1 MEVIKTTE
9 LKKYYSKGSN
19 TVKALD
25 VVNFSV
31 EQGKFIAI
39 VGTSGSGKSTL
50 LNMIGGLDSPTSGSI
65 KINGKEIQ
73 QMKSEELTIF
83 RRRNVGFIFQNYNL
97 VPVLNV
103 YDNISLPT
111 RLDGNKPDIK
121 FIHELLELM
130 NMENYI
136 EAMPT
141 ELSGGQQQRVAIAR
155 ALASKPA
162 IILADEPTG
171 NLDSKSSSDV
181 LGLLK
186 MTSEKYHQ
194 TLVMITHNEQIAQ
207 MADRIIR
214 IEDGCIASV

>member
-25 VVNFSV
+25 GVSLSV
-31 EQGKFIAI
+31 EQGQFIAI

-65 KINGKEIQ
+65 EINGKEIQ
-73 QMKSEELTIF
+73 QMKPEELTIF

-111 RLDGNKPDIK
+111 RLDGNKPDKK
-121 FIHELLELM
+121 FIHELLKLM
-130 NMENYI
+130 NMESYI
-136 EAMPT
+136 ESMPT

-214 IEDGCIASV
+214 IEDGRIVSV

>member
-25 VVNFSV
+25 GVSLSV
-31 EQGKFIAI
+31 EQGQFIAI

-65 KINGKEIQ
+65 KINEKEIQ
-73 QMKSEELTIF
+73 QMNSEELTIF

-103 YDNISLPT
+103 YDNISLPA

-121 FIHELLELM
+121 FIH
-130 NMENYI
+130 
-136 EAMPT
+136 
-141 ELSGGQQQRVAIAR
+141 
-155 ALASKPA
+155 
-162 IILADEPTG
+162 
-171 NLDSKSSSDV
+171 
-181 LGLLK
+181 
-186 MTSEKYHQ
+186 
-194 TLVMITHNEQIAQ
+194 
-207 MADRIIR
+207 
-214 IEDGCIASV
+214 